1 MDRRFAVLALAGAI
15 TAAEPASAGVSVS
28 FANPAQFR
36 DVDRAGGI
44 LRPGQALVEI
54 SRFLQRQGKR
64 LPPGQDV
71 EIRILDF
78 NLAGVID
85 PIRPEARTTRL
96 LGSATWPSAR
106 LRYVL
111 RERGRVVAQAE
122 ELVAD
127 REYLGR
133 ALTSFA
139 SDPLRYEKNMLYD
152 WFDARFILRQP
163 PPPP

>member
-1 MDRRFAVLALAGAI
+1 MALAG
-15 TAAEPASAGVSVS
+15 PASADVTVT

-36 DVDRAGGI
+36 DIDRAGGV
-44 LRPGQALVEI
+44 LRPGQAVAEI
-54 SRFLQRQGKR
+54 SRYLKRQGKR
-64 LPPGQDV
+64 LPAGQDV
-71 EIRILDF
+71 DIQILDF
-78 NLAGVID
+78 NLAGVVD
-85 PIRPEARTTRL
+85 PIRPEASTTRL
-96 LGSATWPSAR
+96 LGSTTWPSAR

-111 RERGRVVAQAE
+111 RNRGRVVAQAE

-152 WFDARFILRQP
+152 WFDARFVLRQP
-163 PPPP
+163 APSP

>member
-1 MDRRFAVLALAGAI
+1 MDRRLAVLALAGMLA
-15 TAAEPASAGVSVS
+15 TAGPASADVTVA

-36 DVDRAGGI
+36 DIDRAGGV
-44 LRPGQALVEI
+44 LRPGDAIAEI
-54 SRFLQRQGKR
+54 SRYLRRQGRR

-78 NLAGVID
+78 NLAGVIN
-85 PIRPEARTTRL
+85 PIRPEASTTRL
-96 LGSATWPSAR
+96 LGSTTWPSAR
-106 LRYVL
+106 IRYVV

-163 PPPP
+163 PPPL

>member
-1 MDRRFAVLALAGAI
+1 MDRRMAILALAGLFG
-15 TAAEPASAGVSVS
+15 AAGPARADVTVA
-28 FANPAQFR
+28 FADPGQFR
-36 DVDRAGGI
+36 DIDRAGGI
-44 LRPGQALVEI
+44 LRPGDAIAEI
-54 SRFLQRQGKR
+54 SRYLRRQGRR
-64 LPPGQDV
+64 LPPGQDLA
-71 EIRILDF
+71 IQILDF

-85 PIRPEARTTRL
+85 PIRPEGHATRR

-106 LRYVL
+106 IRYILRD
-111 RERGRVVAQAE
+111 RGRVVLQAE
-122 ELVAD
+122 ERVAD

-152 WFDARFILRQP
+152 WFDARFVLRQP